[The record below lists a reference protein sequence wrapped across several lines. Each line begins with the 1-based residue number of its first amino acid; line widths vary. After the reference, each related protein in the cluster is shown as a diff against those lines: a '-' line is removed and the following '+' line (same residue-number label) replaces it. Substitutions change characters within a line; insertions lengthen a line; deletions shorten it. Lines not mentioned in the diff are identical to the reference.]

1 MERHGLSDEQWG
13 RVWPV
18 LPGKVGDRGR
28 SAADNRRFL
37 DAVLWIAG
45 TGAPWRDL
53 PEHFGNWNS
62 NFRRFRRWAVNGVFD
77 MLFERLSGDRDFEYA
92 MIDGT
97 IVRVHQQ
104 GTGAR
109 GGTHR
114 QAIGRSRGGLTT
126 KIVALVDALGNLA
139 RFILLPGQTHDLIG
153 VKPLIQDVEFDM
165 FLGDKAFDA
174 DWLRA
179 ELNERG
185 AVVVIPPKSN
195 RKQKIDCDFHA
206 YRWRHL
212 VENFFCSLKTFRR
225 IATRYDK
232 TDESY
237 RAMINL
243 AALKIAMR

>member
-1 MERHGLSDEQWG
+1 MGFKTGEETASLERHGLSDEQWE

-28 SAADNRRFL
+28 SAADNRKFL

-109 GGTHR
+109 GGLIVR
-114 QAIGRSRGGLTT
+114 RSDDRG
-126 KIVALVDALGNLA
+126 VA
-139 RFILLPGQTHDLIG
+139 
-153 VKPLIQDVEFDM
+153 
-165 FLGDKAFDA
+165 
-174 DWLRA
+174 
-179 ELNERG
+179 
-185 AVVVIPPKSN
+185 
-195 RKQKIDCDFHA
+195 
-206 YRWRHL
+206 
-212 VENFFCSLKTFRR
+212 
-225 IATRYDK
+225 
-232 TDESY
+232 
-237 RAMINL
+237 
-243 AALKIAMR
+243 